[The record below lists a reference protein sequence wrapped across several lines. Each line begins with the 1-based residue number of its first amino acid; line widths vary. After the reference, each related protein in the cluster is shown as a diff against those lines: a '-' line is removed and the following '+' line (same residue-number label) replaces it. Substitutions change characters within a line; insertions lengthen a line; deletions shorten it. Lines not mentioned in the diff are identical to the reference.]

1 MNSFENSITT
11 DQLLDDPYWDGLV
24 QDLALQDDAED
35 EDDYRNIIPT
45 SDTLL
50 DTLEDFDIDEFD
62 YIRSPGV
69 NSDDFPEAD
78 SVSVASGASEF
89 DIEGM
94 STQEYAIACLEAV
107 SLSFLSQLDE
117 TGPTDVILPEEPV
130 DIDEH
135 SPACVPSNSIA
146 LDLVNRG
153 PHKLRLPLE
162 DGSPAVKTLQFPKRK
177 KNNTQKMAA
186 LLAAVSLSHGA
197 LVNNIPTTKRDM
209 FYKDVPLFR
218 RQSVVDKLV
227 DDLAATFELT
237 RSDLNIRASSKGLF
251 AGSSLT
257 IGLCRGG
264 EINGLDFE
272 GTLIPCDAEIAA
284 LSLAEDISWV
294 LVVEKEVSILRSHN
308 PFTSFPY
315 YACGGGVSTGGISN
329 TMSNWFLSAR
339 IAVGT
344 WNNNYREGIP

>member
-24 QDLALQDDAED
+24 PDLELQEDTED
-35 EDDYRNIIPT
+35 EDDHRNIIPT
-45 SDTLL
+45 SGTLL

-62 YIRSPGV
+62 YIRSLGAI
-69 NSDDFPEAD
+69 SDDFLEAD
-78 SVSVASGASEF
+78 DVSAASSASEF

-107 SLSFLSQLDE
+107 ALSFLSQLDE
-117 TGPTDVILPEEPV
+117 TGPTDVILPKELA
-130 DIDEH
+130 DSDEDP
-135 SPACVPSNSIA
+135 SACFPSNSIA
-146 LDLVNRG
+146 LDLVNRA
-153 PHKLRLPLE
+153 PHKLSLLLE
-162 DGSPAVKTLQFPKRK
+162 DSSPVIKTLQFPKRQ

-186 LLAAVSLSHGA
+186 LLAAVSLSHEA

-237 RSDLNIRASSKGLF
+237 RSDLNVRASSKGLF

-272 GTLIPCDAEIAA
+272 VNMFLRDLCCCCLTA
-284 LSLAEDISWV
+284 DIGSGRV
-294 LVVEKEVSILRSHN
+294 L
-308 PFTSFPY
+308 
-315 YACGGGVSTGGISN
+315 
-329 TMSNWFLSAR
+329 
-339 IAVGT
+339 
-344 WNNNYREGIP
+344 